1 MEQQVLQQIREEMER
16 SYRPLEVSK
25 PMERT
30 RADELPS
37 MESAGLRSAL
47 SALYASYGL
56 VGQIPPEPPTFR
68 GRIGARL
75 IKLVQ
80 RMLFW
85 YTPQIVHFQYSALR
99 ALEEQ
104 TKSLES
110 AAAHLQDFKRS
121 QDAAKRS
128 VDAARE
134 SMELRV
140 RQLESELAG
149 ERARN
154 GQLHR
159 AWEDLQAG
167 ITAATA
173 YAQSLEG
180 RFEAELANAHRGAE
194 AAAIAHGDALEAERR
209 ERASLAAQM
218 DSWRSQ
224 ALPSLEREV
233 LRLEREVVRLKPQQ
247 VAQERRISLLL
258 EEARKRWP
266 APFDAAQIQRLGE
279 EDRHNLDAFY
289 VALEDEFRGS
299 REDIKDRL
307 SDYLP
312 KLAEAGIGS
321 QAMPIL
327 DVGCGRGE
335 WLELLR
341 EHDWQASGV
350 DLNRVL
356 VAMCQERGLPVIEA
370 DAIDY
375 LRTIPEA
382 SLGAV
387 TAFHLIEH
395 LPLARL
401 IDFLDAT
408 VRALKPGGMAIF
420 ETPNPNNV
428 FVSSR
433 YFYLDPTHRH
443 PIPPA
448 LGQFLAE
455 ARGLRGIEILELH
468 PWPEAH
474 HVDTRTGGEVAARF
488 NECFY
493 GPQDYA
499 IIGRKV

>member
-1 MEQQVLQQIREEMER
+1 MGAYSIKVGEQVLQQIREEMER

-25 PMERT
+25 PMERN
-30 RADELPS
+30 RANEPPPI
-37 MESAGLRSAL
+37 ESAGIRPAL

-56 VGQIPPEPPTFR
+56 VGQMPPQPPTFR
-68 GRIGARL
+68 GRIGARVV
-75 IKLVQ
+75 KLVQ
-80 RMLFW
+80 RLLFW

-104 TKSLES
+104 NKGLEG
-110 AAAHLQDFKRS
+110 AAATLQDFKRS
-121 QDAAKRS
+121 A
-128 VDAARE
+128 DAARE
-134 SMELRV
+134 SIELRV
-140 RQLESELAG
+140 LKLESELAE

-154 GQLHR
+154 GRLHR
-159 AWEDLQAG
+159 AWEDLKAG
-167 ITAATA
+167 MTAAA
-173 YAQSLEG
+173 SHAQNLEQ
-180 RFEAELANAHRGAE
+180 RFEAEIAKAH
-194 AAAIAHGDALEAERR
+194 HGIEALEAERR
-209 ERASLAAQM
+209 ERASLFSQM
-218 DSWRSQ
+218 ESLQSKT
-224 ALPSLEREV
+224 LPRLEREV
-233 LRLEREVVRLKPQQ
+233 LRLKPRQ

-266 APFDAAQIQRLGE
+266 EPFDGAQMQRICE

-307 SDYLP
+307 RDYLP

-321 QAMPIL
+321 QAMPLL

-341 EHDWQASGV
+341 ERDWQVSGV

-370 DAIDY
+370 DAIDF
-375 LRTIPEA
+375 LRTLPEA

-395 LPLARL
+395 LPLPRL

-408 VRALKPGGMAIF
+408 VRALKPGGVAIF

-455 ARGLRGIEILELH
+455 ARGLRRIEILELH

-474 HVDTRTGGEVAARF
+474 HVDTRTGGDVAGRF

>member
-1 MEQQVLQQIREEMER
+1 MQR
-16 SYRPLEVSK
+16 SYRPVEVSQ

-30 RADELPS
+30 TAGEPPS
-37 MESAGLRSAL
+37 MASAGIRSAL
-47 SALYASYGL
+47 SALYTSYGL
-56 VGQIPPEPPTFR
+56 VGQMPPEPPTFR
-68 GRIGARL
+68 GRIGRQVVR
-75 IKLVQ
+75 LVQ
-80 RMLFW
+80 RVLFW

-121 QDAAKRS
+121 QEA
-128 VDAARE
+128 VRE

-140 RQLESELAG
+140 RQIESELAE

-154 GQLHR
+154 ARLHK
-159 AWEDLQAG
+159 DLRAG
-167 ITAATA
+167 ITASASH
-173 YAQSLEG
+173 AQTLER
-180 RFEAELANAHRGAE
+180 RFEIEMAALANAHQGVE
-194 AAAIAHGDALEAERR
+194 AMTIAQADGLEAEKHA
-209 ERASLAAQM
+209 RASLAAQM

-224 ALPSLEREV
+224 ALPPLERDV
-233 LRLEREVVRLKPQQ
+233 LRLEREVLRLKPQQ

-266 APFDAAQIQRLGE
+266 EPFDAAQMERLGE
-279 EDRHNLDAFY
+279 EERHNLDAFY

-307 SDYLP
+307 REYLP
-312 KLAEAGIGS
+312 KLAEAEIGN

-341 EHDWQASGV
+341 ERGWQASGV

-356 VAMCQERGLPVIEA
+356 VAMCHERGLPVIEA

-375 LRTIPEA
+375 LRSLPEA
-382 SLGAV
+382 SIGAV

-395 LPLARL
+395 LPLSRL
-401 IDFLDAT
+401 IDFLDAV

-443 PIPPA
+443 PIPTA
-448 LGQFLAE
+448 LGKFLAE
-455 ARGLRGIEILELH
+455 ARGLRSVEILELH

-474 HVDTRTGGEVAARF
+474 HVDTRTGGDVAGRF
-488 NECFY
+488 NDCFY

>member
-1 MEQQVLQQIREEMER
+1 VGTTSAYSIKVGEEVLQQIREEMER
-16 SYRPLEVSK
+16 SYRPLQASK
-25 PMERT
+25 SMANE
-30 RADELPS
+30 PS
-37 MESAGLRSAL
+37 SIESAGMRSAL

-56 VGQIPPEPPTFR
+56 VGQMPPEPPTFR

-75 IKLVQ
+75 VKLLQ

-104 TKSLES
+104 SRSLES
-110 AAAHLQDFKRS
+110 AAAHLQGFKHS
-121 QDAAKRS
+121 EE
-128 VDAARE
+128 AARE
-134 SMELRV
+134 SIEMRV
-140 RQLESELAG
+140 RQLESALAE

-154 GQLHR
+154 GRLHR
-159 AWEDLQAG
+159 AWEDLKAG
-167 ITAATA
+167 IAATA
-173 YAQSLEG
+173 SHAQTLER
-180 RFEAELANAHRGAE
+180 RFEADIAALANVQHGIE
-194 AAAIAHGDALEAERR
+194 AAAIAHGEAERR
-209 ERASLAAQM
+209 ERALLAAQM
-218 DSWRSQ
+218 DSLRSQ
-224 ALPSLEREV
+224 ALPRLEREV
-233 LRLEREVVRLKPQQ
+233 LRLKPQQ

-266 APFDAAQIQRLGE
+266 EPFDAAQMQRLGE
-279 EDRHNLDAFY
+279 EERHNMDAFY

-299 REDIKDRL
+299 RDDIKDRL

-321 QAMPIL
+321 PAMPIL

-341 EHDWQASGV
+341 ERDWQVSGV

-356 VAMCQERGLPVIEA
+356 VAICQERGLPVIEA

-375 LRTIPEA
+375 LRGLPEA

-395 LPLARL
+395 LPLPRL
-401 IDFLDAT
+401 LDFLDAT

-420 ETPNPNNV
+420 ETPNPNNM

-443 PIPPA
+443 PIPPL

-455 ARGLRGIEILELH
+455 ARGLRRVEILELH

-474 HVDTRTGGEVAARF
+474 HVDTRTGGEVASRF

>member
-1 MEQQVLQQIREEMER
+1 VGKEVLQQIREEMER
-16 SYRPLEVSK
+16 SYRPLEASK
-25 PMERT
+25 PMER
-30 RADELPS
+30 AQASEPPS
-37 MESAGLRSAL
+37 IESAGIRSAL

-56 VGQIPPEPPTFR
+56 VGQMPPEPPTFR
-68 GRIGARL
+68 GRMGAKL

-104 TKSLES
+104 AKSLES
-110 AAAHLQDFKRS
+110 AAAHLRDFKRS
-121 QDAAKRS
+121 E
-128 VDAARE
+128 VAARE
-134 SMELRV
+134 SIELRV
-140 RQLESELAG
+140 LKLESELAE

-154 GQLHR
+154 GRLHR
-159 AWEDLQAG
+159 GWEDLQAG
-167 ITAATA
+167 ITAAA
-173 YAQSLEG
+173 SHAQSLER
-180 RFEAELANAHRGAE
+180 RFEAEIAALAN
-194 AAAIAHGDALEAERR
+194 AHGDALETERR
-209 ERASLAAQM
+209 ERASLAGQM
-218 DSWRSQ
+218 DAWRSQ
-224 ALPSLEREV
+224 ALPPLQLEV

-247 VAQERRISLLL
+247 VAQERRLSLLL

-266 APFDAAQIQRLGE
+266 EPFDAAQLQRLGE

-312 KLAEAGIGS
+312 NLAEAGMGS

-341 EHDWQASGV
+341 ERDWQASGV

-375 LRTIPEA
+375 LRSLPEA

-395 LPLARL
+395 LPLPRL

-408 VRALKPGGMAIF
+408 VRVLKPGGMAIF

-455 ARGLRGIEILELH
+455 ARGLRRVEILELH
-468 PWPEAH
+468 PWPAAH
-474 HVDTRTGGEVAARF
+474 HVDTRTGGDVAARF